1 MKIDL
6 LSLEPEDIVGG
17 LSGQKILIYG
27 PNDTGKTKQA
37 SKFEKPLILATEA
50 GSNAVRAT
58 KVTIT
63 RWSEFTDVV
72 KQLTNEKT
80 YELMFEKY
88 KTIVVDTA
96 ENLVTLAENA
106 INMEFGTRDLGE
118 IQQLEKGNPNGY
130 VLARRSFSQEVNKLA
145 LYGYC
150 VVFIGHE
157 EEIEKLEELTG
168 EMVLQKVPKYS
179 NKEKSSMRWLRDL
192 CDFVIYTKPR
202 GIDPDTGET
211 IPSIAICK
219 ETANVFARSR
229 YSIQTFVDP
238 FSAKNIQEAI
248 EKAIRKTAK
257 EEDSNISYFERKEE
271 GYTLD
276 ELKAMIAPYISQLWR
291 IDEATRNACVAIIEQ
306 VLGEGRKVGS
316 AKEGEEYSLEIIYN
330 KLVALADNKG
340 VNIEL
345 PDRDEEEISSP
356 KKTKTTKKASSKN
369 KEIDEEEHTAAEDVQ
384 LAAKTVKDS
393 EEAEEDEEEYTED
406 DFEDLIGDIKAI
418 AVACAEE
425 NITPKYTKLVE
436 KHLGKGNL
444 VKNATMDDMHALVK
458 LYEDLNKMSIKEGLL
473 ID

>member
-1 MKIDL
+1 MCR
-6 LSLEPEDIVGG
+6 
-17 LSGQKILIYG
+17 
-27 PNDTGKTKQA
+27 
-37 SKFEKPLILATEA
+37 SK
-50 GSNAVRAT
+50 
-58 KVTIT
+58 
-63 RWSEFTDVV
+63 
-72 KQLTNEKT
+72 
-80 YELMFEKY
+80 
-88 KTIVVDTA
+88 
-96 ENLVTLAENA
+96 
-106 INMEFGTRDLGE
+106 
-118 IQQLEKGNPNGY
+118 
-130 VLARRSFSQEVNKLA
+130 RSPA
-145 LYGYC
+145 
-150 VVFIGHE
+150 
-157 EEIEKLEELTG
+157 
-168 EMVLQKVPKYS
+168 
-179 NKEKSSMRWLRDL
+179 
-192 CDFVIYTKPR
+192 
-202 GIDPDTGET
+202 
-211 IPSIAICK
+211 A
-219 ETANVFARSR
+219 A
-229 YSIQTFVDP
+229 
-238 FSAKNIQEAI
+238 
-248 EKAIRKTAK
+248 
-257 EEDSNISYFERKEE
+257 
-271 GYTLD
+271 
-276 ELKAMIAPYISQLWR
+276 
-291 IDEATRNACVAIIEQ
+291 
-306 VLGEGRKVGS
+306 RKVGS